1 MRCCI
6 VAFALI
12 ASCSAALAR
21 EGWIDSTGRSCEVVC
36 ASERANPVMAGNA
49 GGRTLYT
56 CAGTRNDMGGLYRG
70 GSNSANAPGCSLP
83 GGTPNLRAQTYK
95 CLCVRQRFPAP

>member
-1 MRCCI
+1 MRVGLVTLAILAWCN
-6 VAFALI
+6 VAA
-12 ASCSAALAR
+12 AR
-21 EGWIDSTGRSCEVVC
+21 EGWIEGTGRSCEVVC
-36 ASERANPVMAGNA
+36 ASERANPVMAGTA

-56 CAGTRNDMGGLYRG
+56 CAGTRNDMGGLHRG

-95 CLCVRQRFPAP
+95 GLCVRQRFPAP

>member
-1 MRCCI
+1 MRVGL
-6 VAFALI
+6 VALAIL
-12 ASCSAALAR
+12 ASCSAAAAR
-21 EGWIDSTGRSCEVVC
+21 EGWIDGTGRSCEVVC

-49 GGRTLYT
+49 GGRAPLHLR
-56 CAGTRNDMGGLYRG
+56 RNAQRHY
-70 GSNSANAPGCSLP
+70 NSANAPGCSLP